1 MNNPTFLSFRLIR
14 QRCFS
19 LFAVCSVLFGCAEDT
34 RPLVDSEAL
43 RAPSGGQYQRY
54 AWCNMDAELLH
65 PSAQPVGENIYLVL
79 PLPELNIT
87 QPSNAKLGFVE
98 AVAGKHALHPAVQAE
113 NKRNAFRYVVEN
125 GQAVPDR
132 AEQMHFFVVLEFTS
146 DHTGQIFITQKQY
159 SLRQLGEDMAHF
171 GVKNAVAIPLTSRG
185 GWYRYANAPFE
196 LRKERLDAAQ
206 LFTLK
211 QQEKP

>member
-1 MNNPTFLSFRLIR
+1 
-14 QRCFS
+14 
-19 LFAVCSVLFGCAEDT
+19 
-34 RPLVDSEAL
+34 
-43 RAPSGGQYQRY
+43 
-54 AWCNMDAELLH
+54 MDAELLH
-65 PSAQPVGENIYLVL
+65 PSAQPMGENIYLVL

-146 DHTGQIFITQKQY
+146 DHAGQIFITQKQY

-185 GWYRYANAPFE
+185 GWYRFANAPFE
-196 LRKERLDAAQ
+196 LRKDRLDAAQ